1 MHVQD
6 TGPGIDPALLPTVFE
21 RFSRSADSAGSG
33 LGLAIA
39 RAIVEAHG
47 GTIAAASTPGQG
59 TSITVRLPIDGA

>member
-1 MHVQD
+1 
-6 TGPGIDPALLPTVFE
+6 VFE

-39 RAIVEAHG
+39 RAIVAAHG